1 MIKIKAFDK
10 SINRKT
16 FHCTSE
22 PLNHYFQKTVSQDVK
37 RKLSSC
43 FVAENE
49 QGEIVSFYT
58 LAATGICL
66 DLLPESEAK
75 KLPKYPLIPCVLLG
89 RLAVDERFTGQGL
102 GRVLLVDAIQRVSR
116 SDIAAF
122 AVMVEAK
129 DESAKLFYEKMGFQ
143 ALIDEPLRLFFK
155 LRFSGCLLLVQAT

>member
-49 QGEIVSFYT
+49 QGEIVGFYT
-58 LAATGICL
+58 LAATGSGVSFCKIL
-66 DLLPESEAK
+66 FLPYRVVIAFKKSCFQESVAIK
-75 KLPKYPLIPCVLLG
+75 CAPFGSLVLN
-89 RLAVDERFTGQGL
+89 FTIYHWKS
-102 GRVLLVDAIQRVSR
+102 LLVKVNNLSINLLCKTFNICMRMLKSFHILYAYKFTPNTFI
-116 SDIAAF
+116 
-122 AVMVEAK
+122 
-129 DESAKLFYEKMGFQ
+129 
-143 ALIDEPLRLFFK
+143 LRQFM
-155 LRFSGCLLLVQAT
+155 

>member
-49 QGEIVSFYT
+49 QGEIVGFYT

-116 SDIAAF
+116 SF

-155 LRFSGCLLLVQAT
+155 L

>member
-22 PLNHYFQKTVSQDVK
+22 LLNHYFQKTVSQDVK

-49 QGEIVSFYT
+49 QGEIVGFYT

-155 LRFSGCLLLVQAT
+155 L

>member
-1 MIKIKAFDK
+1 M
-10 SINRKT
+10 
-16 FHCTSE
+16 
-22 PLNHYFQKTVSQDVK
+22 
-37 RKLSSC
+37 
-43 FVAENE
+43 
-49 QGEIVSFYT
+49 
-58 LAATGICL
+58 
-66 DLLPESEAK
+66 
-75 KLPKYPLIPCVLLG
+75 PKYPLIPCVLLG

-155 LRFSGCLLLVQAT
+155 L